1 MRQPPGVPP
10 ANSDGRKGRL
20 MRAEIP
26 AKVEAYRVTRGPMRS
41 IKGFGF
47 NGAFLIPYKT
57 RTQSVE
63 LSVIVSD
70 GDGWDHVSVSTEH
83 RCPTYSE
90 LKYIKCL
97 FFDDAETVVH
107 FYPKKS
113 ANINTHPFCLHLW
126 RKQGSEYELPP
137 AYMI

>member
-1 MRQPPGVPP
+1 M
-10 ANSDGRKGRL
+10 K
-20 MRAEIP
+20 AEIP
-26 AKVEAYRVTRGPMRS
+26 QDVEEYRVTRGPMRS

-57 RTQSVE
+57 RTKTVE

-70 GDGWDHVSVSTEH
+70 GDGWDHVSVSTEY
-83 RCPTYSE
+83 RCPTYNE
-90 LKYIKCL
+90 LKFIKGL

-107 FYPKKS
+107 FFPKQS
-113 ANINTHPFCLHLW
+113 AHINTHPFCLHLW

-137 AYMI
+137 LYMV